1 MLQGQARRRIL
12 VKSPAIHP
20 GKVYRRT
27 DMDPNLRVPVSQY
40 LRMSTEH
47 QRYSLENQ
55 ASAIEKYAESHG
67 FSVIQTYSDAARSGV
82 VFRRREG
89 LQQLIQDVV
98 KRTVAYKAILV
109 YDVSRWGRFQD
120 CDEAAYYEFL
130 CKSAGIPIHYCA
142 ESFSNDN
149 SMPSII
155 LKSLKRVMA
164 AEFSRELGC
173 KVYAGQKRLAQ
184 LGYRQGGPAG
194 YGLRRL
200 LVSEDRTPKQ
210 ILLAGER
217 KSIVADRVIQIR
229 GLPDEVRCVRS
240 IYQMFVGEEM
250 NYTAIARKLNRQRIA
265 YLGGAPWN
273 ARAVQTILT
282 HPRYIGCNVYG
293 RSSQRLYTST
303 VILPRSEWTI
313 VPKAFEPLI
322 DAATF
327 AKAQER
333 IGHWPR
339 NRSDTALL
347 DSLKMIIAKEGK
359 ISDALILGTPSV
371 PCPTTYRAR
380 FGSLV
385 KAYRLLDYKATWN
398 EQRLEQKRRVQ
409 SIRVNLLNEIA
420 VLSRGLVTID
430 MSPTRHTRL
439 RLRTGRLVSVI
450 VGLLFEYKGEPRW
463 LVKPVRAERR
473 QIALVAR
480 LNERNDA
487 IKDFFVIPPVR
498 SSRSLVISENDVRLQ
513 HDFRLC
519 DLADFFEA
527 VQMVARSVQT

>member
-12 VKSPAIHP
+12 AKSPGIHL
-20 GKVYRRT
+20 GNVFRRT
-27 DMDPNLRVPVSQY
+27 DMASNARVPASQY
-40 LRMSTEH
+40 VRMSTEH

-55 ASAIEKYAESHG
+55 SSAIEKYAENHG
-67 FSVIQTYSDAARSGV
+67 FSIIRTYSDAARTGV
-82 VFRRREG
+82 VFRKREG

-98 KRTVAYKAILV
+98 QRVATYKAILV

-164 AEFSRELGC
+164 AEYSRELGC
-173 KVYAGQKRLAQ
+173 KVFAGQKRLAQ

-200 LVSEDRTPKQ
+200 LISEDGTPKQ
-210 ILLAGER
+210 ILRVGER
-217 KSIVADRVIQIR
+217 KSIVADRVIQVR
-229 GLPDEVRCVRS
+229 GLPDQVRCVRD
-240 IYQMFVGEEM
+240 IYQMFVTQEM
-250 NYTAIARKLNRQRIA
+250 NFTAIARKLNRKRIA

-273 ARAVQTILT
+273 ARAIQTILT
-282 HPRYIGCNVYG
+282 HPRYTGCNVYG
-293 RSSQRLYTST
+293 RSSQKLYSRT

-313 VPKAFEPLI
+313 VPRAFEPLI
-322 DAATF
+322 DTGTF
-327 AKAQER
+327 ARAQAL
-333 IGHWPR
+333 IGLWPR
-339 NRSDTALL
+339 NRSDTELL
-347 DSLKMIIAKEGK
+347 ESLKMIIAKEGR
-359 ISDALILGTPSV
+359 ISEALIRATPNV
-371 PCPTTYRAR
+371 PCPQIYRAR

-385 KAYRLLDYKATWN
+385 NAYRLLGYNCIWN
-398 EQRLEQKRRVQ
+398 EQGQEQKRRVR
-409 SIRVNLLNEIA
+409 SIRSNLLSQITA
-420 VLSRGLVTID
+420 LSRGRVTIN

-463 LVKPVRAERR
+463 LVKPVPGERR

-480 LNERNDA
+480 LNDRNDA

-513 HDFRLC
+513 PEFRLD

-527 VQMVARSVQT
+527 VQTVARSVQT

>member
-1 MLQGQARRRIL
+1 
-12 VKSPAIHP
+12 
-20 GKVYRRT
+20 
-27 DMDPNLRVPVSQY
+27 
-40 LRMSTEH
+40 MSTEH

-55 ASAIEKYAESHG
+55 SAAIEKYAENHG
-67 FSVIQTYSDAARSGV
+67 FLVIQTYSDAARTGV

-89 LQQLIQDVV
+89 LQQLIRDVV
-98 KRTVAYKAILV
+98 QRAAAYKAILV

-164 AEFSRELGC
+164 AEYSRELGC

-200 LVSEDRTPKQ
+200 LVSEDGTPKQ
-210 ILLAGER
+210 ILVAGER
-217 KSIVADRVIQIR
+217 KSIAADRIIQVAGR
-229 GLPDEVRCVRS
+229 PDEVRCVRD
-240 IYQMFVGEEM
+240 IYQMFVGQKM
-250 NYTAIARKLNRQRIA
+250 NYSAIAGELNRRRIA
-265 YLGGAPWN
+265 YFGDAPWN
-273 ARAVQTILT
+273 GRAVQTILT
-282 HPRYIGCNVYG
+282 HPRYVGCNVYG

-303 VILPRSEWTI
+303 VIRPRSEWTI

-322 DAATF
+322 DTGIF
-327 AKAQER
+327 AQAQER
-333 IGHWPR
+333 IGRWPR

-347 DSLKMIIAKEGK
+347 DSLKTIIAKEGR
-359 ISDALILGTPSV
+359 ISDALILATPGV

-398 EQRLEQKRRVQ
+398 EQRLEQKRWVQ
-409 SIRVNLLNEIA
+409 SIRSNLLNQIA
-420 VLSRGLVTID
+420 TLSRGRVTID
-430 MSPTRHTRL
+430 MSPTHHTRL

-473 QIALVAR
+473 QIALLAR
-480 LNERNDA
+480 LNDRNDA
-487 IKDFFVIPPVR
+487 IKDLFVIPPIVGNF
-498 SSRSLVISENDVRLQ
+498 RSLVTSENDVRLRCE
-513 HDFRLC
+513 FRLG
-519 DLADFFEA
+519 DPADFFEA
-527 VQMVARSVQT
+527 VQSVARSVQTG

>member
-1 MLQGQARRRIL
+1 
-12 VKSPAIHP
+12 
-20 GKVYRRT
+20 
-27 DMDPNLRVPVSQY
+27 MDSNARVPASQY

-55 ASAIEKYAESHG
+55 SSAIEKYAENHG
-67 FSVIQTYSDAARSGV
+67 FSVIQTYSDAARTGV

-98 KRTVAYKAILV
+98 QRAAAYKAILV

-130 CKSAGIPIHYCA
+130 CKSAGIPVHYCA

-149 SMPSII
+149 ALPNII

-164 AEFSRELGC
+164 AEYSRELGS

-200 LVSEDRTPKQ
+200 LVSEDGTPKQ
-210 ILLAGER
+210 ILLAGQR
-217 KSIVADRVIQIR
+217 KSIVADRVIQVAGR
-229 GLPDEVRCVRS
+229 PEEVRCVRD
-240 IYQMFVGEEM
+240 IYQMFVGQQM
-250 NYTAIARKLNRQRIA
+250 NYSAIARELNRRRIV
-265 YLGGAPWN
+265 YFGGAPWN
-273 ARAVQTILT
+273 GRAVQTILT
-282 HPRYIGCNVYG
+282 HPRYVGCNVYG

-303 VILPRSEWTI
+303 VIRPRSEWTI

-322 DAATF
+322 DTVTF
-327 AKAQER
+327 AQAQER
-333 IGHWPR
+333 IGRWPR

-347 DSLKMIIAKEGK
+347 DSLKTIIAKEGK
-359 ISDALILGTPSV
+359 ISDALILATPSV

-398 EQRLEQKRRVQ
+398 EQRLEQKHRVQ
-409 SIRVNLLNEIA
+409 SIRINLLNQIA
-420 VLSRGLVTID
+420 AHSRGRVTID

-439 RLRTGRLVSVI
+439 RLRTGRIVSVI

-463 LVKPVRAERR
+463 LVKPVRTERR
-473 QIALVAR
+473 QIALLAR
-480 LNERNDA
+480 LNDRNDA
-487 IKDFFVIPPVR
+487 IKDLFVIPPIVG
-498 SSRSLVISENDVRLQ
+498 SFRSLVTSENDVRLRCE
-513 HDFRLC
+513 FRLG
-519 DLADFFEA
+519 DPADFFEA
-527 VQMVARSVQT
+527 VQFVARSVQTGTKRLTPC

>member
-1 MLQGQARRRIL
+1 MDSNSL
-12 VKSPAIHP
+12 VPA
-20 GKVYRRT
+20 
-27 DMDPNLRVPVSQY
+27 SQY

-47 QRYSLENQ
+47 QRYSFENQ
-55 ASAIEKYAESHG
+55 SSAIEKYAKNHG
-67 FSVIQTYSDAARSGV
+67 FSIIQTYSDAAKTGV

-98 KRTVAYKAILV
+98 QRAAAYKAILV

-130 CKSAGIPIHYCA
+130 CKSAGIPVHYCA

-149 SMPSII
+149 ALPNII

-164 AEFSRELGC
+164 AEYSRELGV

-184 LGYRQGGPAG
+184 LGFRQGGPAG

-200 LVSEDRTPKQ
+200 LVSEDGTPKQ
-210 ILLAGER
+210 ILLAGQR
-217 KSIVADRVIQIR
+217 KSIAADRVIQVAGR
-229 GLPDEVRCVRS
+229 PEEVRCVRD
-240 IYQMFVGEEM
+240 IYQMFVAQQM
-250 NYTAIARKLNRQRIA
+250 NYTAIAKELNRRRIT
-265 YLGGAPWN
+265 YFGDAPWN
-273 ARAVQTILT
+273 GRAVQTILT
-282 HPRYIGCNVYG
+282 HPRYVGCNVYG

-303 VILPRSEWTI
+303 VICPRSEWTI
-313 VPKAFEPLI
+313 VPKAFEPLV
-322 DAATF
+322 DAVTF
-327 AKAQER
+327 AQAQER
-333 IGHWPR
+333 IGRWPR

-347 DSLKMIIAKEGK
+347 DSLKTIIAKEGK
-359 ISDALILGTPSV
+359 LSDALILATPSV

-385 KAYRLLDYKATWN
+385 KAYRLLGYKTTWN

-409 SIRVNLLNEIA
+409 SIRINLLNKIA
-420 VLSRGLVTID
+420 ALSRGRVTIN

-463 LVKPVRAERR
+463 LVKPVRAEHR
-473 QIALVAR
+473 QIALLAR
-480 LNERNDA
+480 LNDRNDA
-487 IKDFFVIPPVR
+487 IKDLFVIPPFVGSFR
-498 SSRSLVISENDVRLQ
+498 SMVTSENDARLRCE
-513 HDFRLC
+513 FRLG
-519 DLADFFEA
+519 DPADFFEA
-527 VQMVARSVQT
+527 VQSVARSVQTGTNRLIP